1 MFQARVRK
9 RLKELPNL
17 WFFKASER
25 SLAGIP
31 DLILCI
37 NGIFV
42 GLELKRDEKAKA
54 SRLQSHTLELINRA
68 GGLGVV
74 VHPGNF
80 AKVLGTLKVLSEGG
94 KYDRTNVVSNS

>member
-1 MFQARVRK
+1 VRK

-31 DLILCI
+31 DLILCL
-37 NGIFV
+37 NGMFV
-42 GLELKRDEKAKA
+42 GLELKRDEKSKA
-54 SRLQSHTLELINRA
+54 SRLQSHTLELINKS
-68 GGLGVV
+68 GGIGLV

-80 AKVLGTLKVLSEGG
+80 AKVLNVLKILSEGG
-94 KYDRTNVVSNS
+94 RYDRTNMGSDS